1 MLDAATQQTRQLAV
15 STVLGKD
22 VLLLQT
28 LTGREAVSDL
38 FEYRL
43 EMLSANSSLD
53 VAGVVGTPVSVR
65 LSTKD
70 HPDRW
75 FHGHVS
81 RFGYAGQDE
90 QAVVYEATIVPWLW
104 FLTQT
109 TDCRIFQKKSSKQI
123 IEQIFTEAGFTDFDL
138 AGLSRNYPPREYCV
152 QCRETDFNFVSR
164 LMEEEGIF
172 YFFRHEQQNHT
183 LLLAD
188 QTSAYKDLPDNSV
201 EFPNPDGVDD
211 SKPRLLSWDH
221 RVEFR
226 PGKVTQTDYNF
237 TKPKQAMVTK
247 TQGKMKVA
255 QTPKFEIYDYPG
267 NYSDRGK
274 GTPLTTVRQ
283 EQEEAA
289 HDIAG
294 GTSNY
299 RSFTPGGKFQV
310 QRHRNHSEEGK
321 AYVLTAVS
329 TSATVGD
336 SYSNPTGGGGD
347 AEVTNRFEAIPAT
360 TVFRSRRKTH
370 RPVVEGPQTAVIV
383 GPGGEEIYTDEHGRV
398 KVQFHWD
405 REGKRDEN
413 SSCWMRVSQMHAG
426 QGWGYMDLPRIHEEV
441 IVDFLEG
448 DPDRPIVT
456 GRVYNGDNKPPF
468 NLPGEKTRRGN
479 KTKTYKGGGFNE
491 MSMDDTPGKEQI
503 RIHGQHNM
511 DARVENDETHSIG
524 KNRTADVGIDEKMKV
539 GNNQTLAV
547 GVNKTVSVGMNH
559 NETVGAN
566 QTVNV
571 GSNQT
576 SSIGMVKNET
586 VGLMS
591 NEIVGVAKT
600 LNVGAAYSVISGGIM
615 NTAVGFMSAEEVGM
629 NKTLVVGGDHSIST
643 GGESSLSV
651 GKEYTVKVQ
660 DKIQFVCGNSKL
672 TLSKSGDVEIECVNF
687 SVKAT
692 ATIKESANTSM
703 NVEAGVLTLQ
713 ARTNAEFKSSAVL
726 DIHSALVKINT

>member
-22 VLLLQT
+22 VLLLLS
-28 LTGREAVSDL
+28 LTGREAISEL

-90 QAVVYEATIVPWLW
+90 QAVVYEATVVPWLW

-138 AGLSRNYPPREYCV
+138 SGLSRNYPSREYCV
-152 QCRETDFNFVSR
+152 QYRESDFNFVSR

-172 YFFRHEQQNHT
+172 YFFRHEQQKHT
-183 LLLAD
+183 LVLAD
-188 QTSAYKDLPDNSV
+188 QTSAYKDLPDKSV

-211 SKPRLLSWDH
+211 RKPRLLGWDH

-237 TKPKQAMVTK
+237 TKPKQAMVTQ

-267 NYSDRGK
+267 KYNDKGE
-274 GTPLTTVRQ
+274 GTPLTTILQ

-289 HDIAG
+289 HDVAG

-310 QRHRNHSEEGK
+310 KRHRNRSEEGK
-321 AYVLTAVS
+321 GYVLTAVS
-329 TSATVGD
+329 TSATIGD

-456 GRVYNGDNKPPF
+456 GRVYNGDNKPPYA
-468 NLPGEKTRRGN
+468 LPDGKTRRGN

-503 RIHGQHNM
+503 RIHGQYNM
-511 DARVENDETHSIG
+511 NTRVENDETHSIG
-524 KNRTADVGIDEKMKV
+524 INRSADIGVDEKKQV
-539 GNNQTLAV
+539 GNNQNLTV
-547 GVNKTVSVGMNH
+547 GVNKTVSVGTNH

-571 GSNQT
+571 GANQT
-576 SSIGMVKNET
+576 NSVGVNQTNSVGMMKNET
-586 VGLMS
+586 VGMMS
-591 NEIVGVAKT
+591 NEMVGVAKT
-600 LNVGAAYSVISGGIM
+600 LNVGAAYSIVSGGVM
-615 NTAVGFMSAEEVGM
+615 NTTVGFVSAEEVGM
-629 NKTLVVGGDHSIST
+629 NKKVIVG
-643 GGESSLSV
+643 
-651 GKEYTVKVQ
+651 
-660 DKIQFVCGNSKL
+660 SKL
-672 TLSKSGDVEIECVNF
+672 EIICGSSRLV
-687 SVKAT
+687 
-692 ATIKESANTSM
+692 M
-703 NVEAGVLTLQ
+703 EAGGKVTIEG
-713 ARTNAEFKSSAVL
+713 TEFLFSASGNVQ
-726 DIHSALVKINT
+726 VKGAIIDLN